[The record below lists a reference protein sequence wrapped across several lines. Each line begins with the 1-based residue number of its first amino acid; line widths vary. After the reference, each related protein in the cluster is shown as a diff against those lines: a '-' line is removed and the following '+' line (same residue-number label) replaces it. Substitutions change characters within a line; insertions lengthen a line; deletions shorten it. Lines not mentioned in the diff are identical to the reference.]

1 MTTVTQYIIKRY
13 NKRFNNK
20 LFTRYEEARSYVRKW
35 LRSREASGDTKAWWD
50 DAGWTHHSNPSI
62 TMYDF
67 SIAQR

>member
-35 LRSREASGDTKAWWD
+35 LRSNYAIRPRVHDS
-50 DAGWTHHSNPSI
+50 GWTHYYNPSI